1 MALFRAAVASR
12 PVFGDA
18 HFMLGTVLRQS
29 GDLPAA
35 LEHFVEAARL
45 MPESAEV
52 QLSLGQLL
60 RQRGDEHAAG
70 AAFDEARRLSARK
83 TAVQA
88 SVFAVGVGRARL
100 QAGERAAAIEKFRE
114 AIALAPDNHDA
125 HYALSLSLSES
136 GDRAGAARALA
147 EARRLAPWLGD
158 GEASL
163 AAAPNAKGSGP
174 R

>member
-1 MALFRAAVASR
+1 
-12 PVFGDA
+12 
-18 HFMLGTVLRQS
+18 
-29 GDLPAA
+29 
-35 LEHFVEAARL
+35 

-60 RQRGDEHAAG
+60 RQRGDESGAA

-88 SVFAVGVGRARL
+88 SVFAVGVGRERAK
-100 QAGERAAAIEKFRE
+100 AGERDAAIEKFRE

-125 HYALSLSLSES
+125 HYALALALSES
-136 GDRAGAARALA
+136 GDGEGAARALA
-147 EARRLAPWLGD
+147 EARRLAPWLD
-158 GEASL
+158 ARKTSL
-163 AAAPNAKGSGP
+163 PTPPKGSGP